1 MSFWDQIQKDI
12 GDNLKEGLSIVKEGS
27 EAITQKLEKLTGE
40 GKKKYKVF
48 NLNMKVQDE
57 FARLGGQI
65 YDLIVKKTKSPLS
78 NKSVISI
85 ISTINKLE
93 AEISKHEGKEIKAKV
108 KTAAKKTRKKTT
120 AKKTTTRKTA
130 AKKATTKKTSTKKAA
145 VKKTRAK
152 AKSSAAEKVKK

>member
-12 GDNLKEGLSIVKEGS
+12 GENLKEGLAIVKEGG
-27 EAITQKLEKLTGE
+27 EAITQKLEKLTDE

-65 YDLIVKKTKSPLS
+65 YDLIVKKSKNPLS
-78 NKSVISI
+78 SKSVTSI
-85 ISTINKLE
+85 ISKINKLE
-93 AEISKHEGKEIKAKV
+93 AEISKYEGREIKAKV

-120 AKKTTTRKTA
+120 AKKAA
-130 AKKATTKKTSTKKAA
+130 AKKATTKKTSGKKAV
-145 VKKTRAK
+145 VKKTPAK
-152 AKSSAAEKVKK
+152 AKSSAAEKVRK

>member
-12 GDNLKEGLSIVKEGS
+12 GENLKEGLAIVKEGG
-27 EAITQKLEKLTGE
+27 EAITQKLEKLTDE

-65 YDLIVKKTKSPLS
+65 YDLIVKKSKNPLS
-78 NKSVISI
+78 SKSVTLI
-85 ISTINKLE
+85 ISKINKLE
-93 AEISKHEGKEIKAKV
+93 AEISKFEGREIKAKV

-120 AKKTTTRKTA
+120 TRKAA
-130 AKKATTKKTSTKKAA
+130 AKKATTKKTSGKKAA
-145 VKKTRAK
+145 VKKTPAK
-152 AKSSAAEKVKK
+152 TKSSAAEKVRK

>member
-27 EAITQKLEKLTGE
+27 EAITHKLEKLTDE

-65 YDLIVKKTKSPLS
+65 YDLIVKKSKNPLS
-78 NKSVISI
+78 NKSVTSI
-85 ISTINKLE
+85 ISKINKLE
-93 AEISKHEGKEIKAKV
+93 TQISKYEDREIKAKV
-108 KTAAKKTRKKTT
+108 KTTAKKTRKKST
-120 AKKTTTRKTA
+120 AKKTTTKKAA
-130 AKKATTKKTSTKKAA
+130 AKKTATKKTSTKKAT
-145 VKKTRAK
+145 VKKTPAK
-152 AKSSAAEKVKK
+152 AKSSAAEKAKE

>member
-12 GDNLKEGLSIVKEGS
+12 GENLKEGLAIVKEGG
-27 EAITQKLEKLTGE
+27 EAITQKLEKLTDE

-65 YDLIVKKTKSPLS
+65 YDLIVKKSKNPLS
-78 NKSVISI
+78 SKSVTSI
-85 ISTINKLE
+85 ISKINKLE
-93 AEISKHEGKEIKAKV
+93 AEISKFEGREIKAKV

-120 AKKTTTRKTA
+120 AKKAA
-130 AKKATTKKTSTKKAA
+130 AKKATTKKTSGKKAA
-145 VKKTRAK
+145 VKKTQVK
-152 AKSSAAEKVKK
+152 AKSSAAETVRK

>member
-27 EAITQKLEKLTGE
+27 EAITQKLEKLTDE

-57 FARLGGQI
+57 FARLGGQV
-65 YDLIVKKTKSPLS
+65 YDLIVKKTKNPLS
-78 NKSVISI
+78 NKQVTSI
-85 ISTINKLE
+85 VSKINKLE
-93 AEISKHEGKEIKAKV
+93 AQISKFEGSKESKPKV

-120 AKKTTTRKTA
+120 AKKAAAKKTTAKKTA
-130 AKKATTKKTSTKKAA
+130 AKKTTAPKTETKKATTKP
-145 VKKTRAK
+145 KKTDK
-152 AKSSAAEKVKK
+152 AE

>member
-12 GDNLKEGLSIVKEGS
+12 AENLKEGLSIVKEGS
-27 EAITQKLEKLTGE
+27 EAITHKLEKLTDE

-65 YDLIVKKTKSPLS
+65 YDLIVKKSKNPLS
-78 NKSVISI
+78 SKSVTSI
-85 ISTINKLE
+85 ISKINKLE
-93 AEISKHEGKEIKAKV
+93 AEISKFEGREIKAKV

-120 AKKTTTRKTA
+120 AKKAA
-130 AKKATTKKTSTKKAA
+130 AKKATTKKT
-145 VKKTRAK
+145 
-152 AKSSAAEKVKK
+152 